1 MEGKILRQYLNYLFN
16 FGFLSGTNITDFI
29 SIYQS
34 ISENYS
40 DDTSQEHQPER
51 YIREK
56 MSLCFIQY
64 LNSLNNDQKKNL
76 SNNLFSHFLTS
87 RESLLQQTFFNLI
100 KIYEKQK
107 LFPKFQKW
115 KKNIVFTSFLS
126 STIMSNQTSPTS
138 QRVRLMQN
146 RQSKKKSPRQSLNK
160 SRPHSNNETS
170 QQIKEQEELSH
181 CTFQPDIKDTFS
193 YYYNNISRFNNFS
206 RYSKD
211 SGKGSVHD
219 RLYNDYKTIMDK
231 REVRALEKNTKEA
244 QASTFRPTLMSN
256 SKICYNNFVDRQ
268 KEYENKKNDN
278 IDKIILEM
286 DNNFNVNC
294 SFSPNISPS
303 QRSGKKI
310 NLNKSL
316 SHSFSAA
323 KIPVYERLYE
333 YNKIRK
339 QNSQKKQQQIK
350 DEIKIMALSPSMRKI
365 QNSNMSPSV
374 DYKKIEELYKD
385 YQKVK
390 QKINKKRNDINIEQ
404 GVTFKPEL
412 YTNEKYYDK
421 INPNFHDREK
431 QFILE
436 KQKFVEYCQQM
447 NEEQLTKQKWGNGK
461 YTNKEKEQITNN
473 IIERL
478 YKKGLQQYS
487 ERRGMRVYTS
497 KEDQTGNEENENT
510 YNNSNPNNGDPHIN
524 SNTYSVSQLPIA
536 YNNNE
541 NVNKSENI
549 NNNNNELFDSIQNE
563 G

>member
-1 MEGKILRQYLNYLFN
+1 
-16 FGFLSGTNITDFI
+16 
-29 SIYQS
+29 
-34 ISENYS
+34 
-40 DDTSQEHQPER
+40 
-51 YIREK
+51 
-56 MSLCFIQY
+56 
-64 LNSLNNDQKKNL
+64 
-76 SNNLFSHFLTS
+76 
-87 RESLLQQTFFNLI
+87 
-100 KIYEKQK
+100 
-107 LFPKFQKW
+107 
-115 KKNIVFTSFLS
+115 
-126 STIMSNQTSPTS
+126 
-138 QRVRLMQN
+138 
-146 RQSKKKSPRQSLNK
+146 
-160 SRPHSNNETS
+160 
-170 QQIKEQEELSH
+170 
-181 CTFQPDIKDTFS
+181 
-193 YYYNNISRFNNFS
+193 
-206 RYSKD
+206 
-211 SGKGSVHD
+211 
-219 RLYNDYKTIMDK
+219 
-231 REVRALEKNTKEA
+231 
-244 QASTFRPTLMSN
+244 
-256 SKICYNNFVDRQ
+256 
-268 KEYENKKNDN
+268 
-278 IDKIILEM
+278 
-286 DNNFNVNC
+286 
-294 SFSPNISPS
+294 
-303 QRSGKKI
+303 
-310 NLNKSL
+310 
-316 SHSFSAA
+316 
-323 KIPVYERLYE
+323 
-333 YNKIRK
+333 
-339 QNSQKKQQQIK
+339 
-350 DEIKIMALSPSMRKI
+350 MALSPSMRKI
-365 QNSNMSPSV
+365 QNSNISPSV
-374 DYKKIEELYKD
+374 DYKKIEVLYKD

-549 NNNNNELFDSIQNE
+549 NNNNNELFDSIQND

>member
-1 MEGKILRQYLNYLFN
+1 
-16 FGFLSGTNITDFI
+16 
-29 SIYQS
+29 
-34 ISENYS
+34 
-40 DDTSQEHQPER
+40 
-51 YIREK
+51 
-56 MSLCFIQY
+56 
-64 LNSLNNDQKKNL
+64 
-76 SNNLFSHFLTS
+76 
-87 RESLLQQTFFNLI
+87 
-100 KIYEKQK
+100 
-107 LFPKFQKW
+107 
-115 KKNIVFTSFLS
+115 
-126 STIMSNQTSPTS
+126 MSNQTSPTS

-146 RQSKKKSPRQSLNK
+146 RQSKKKSPRQFLNK
-160 SRPHSNNETS
+160 SRPNSNNETS

-256 SKICYNNFVDRQ
+256 SKICYNNFVGRQ

-278 IDKIILEM
+278 MDKIILEM
-286 DNNFNVNC
+286 DNNFNANC

-374 DYKKIEELYKD
+374 DYKKIEVLYKD

-436 KQKFVEYCQQM
+436 KQKFVEYCQKM

-549 NNNNNELFDSIQNE
+549 NNNNNELFDSIQND